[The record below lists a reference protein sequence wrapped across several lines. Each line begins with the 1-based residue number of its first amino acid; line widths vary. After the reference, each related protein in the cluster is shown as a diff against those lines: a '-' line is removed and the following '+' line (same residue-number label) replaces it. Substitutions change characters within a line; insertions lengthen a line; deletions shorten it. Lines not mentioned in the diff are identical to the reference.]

1 MAVPKKR
8 TSKSKKDI
16 RKFQWKQK
24 ASFQA
29 KKALSIALSVLK
41 KRSQMKKEERQ

>member
-8 TSKSKKDI
+8 TSKSKRDI

-29 KKALSIALSVLK
+29 KKALSIALSLLK
-41 KRSQMKKEERQ
+41 KRSLIKSEEEE